1 MRAFASLAVMIL
13 VALTFTP
20 VAAAIPVETTRS
32 APVVMDPCAGSG
44 MQTGARGISLVAEDC
59 GGTETT
65 PAGSGSSGGGKT
77 EIDCP
82 EVNGKVTCQWAGG
95 TWTGRCFAG
104 VVGTEPDPDDPA
116 WKGHDDGVLVLCRT
130 LACAERLDRDDE
142 AHCSGFEERRYWAA
156 VPPGTE
162 VDFEAL
168 AQRAVES
175 IGIEPVTIGIVPEDE
190 PGRVGIVGMPV
201 WMWVQEP
208 GPTTYGPG
216 VGEATAGAVTVTASA
231 RVVRIVYDMG
241 DGTKVAC
248 TGPGTPYEDRYGIAE
263 SPDCGHQ
270 YDRQGDPYTVT
281 ATSYWVADWQGPG
294 DIGGTIR
301 LDRTA
306 ETQVVVGEAQVIT
319 Q

>member
-1 MRAFASLAVMIL
+1 M
-13 VALTFTP
+13 
-20 VAAAIPVETTRS
+20 
-32 APVVMDPCAGSG
+32 
-44 MQTGARGISLVAEDC
+44 AEDC

-65 PAGSGSSGGGKT
+65 PASSGSSGDGKK
-77 EIDCP
+77 IDCP
-82 EVNGKVTCQWAGG
+82 KVNGKTTCKFASG
-95 TWTGRCFAG
+95 TWSGACFAG
-104 VVGTEPDPDDPA
+104 VIDTEPDSGHPA
-116 WKGHDDGVLVLCRT
+116 WKGHDDGVIVLCRS
-130 LACAERLDRDDE
+130 LACAERLDQNDE
-142 AHCSGFEERRYWAA
+142 AHCFPGEETAYWAP
-156 VPPGTE
+156 VPPGTD

-175 IGIEPVTIGIVPEDE
+175 MGIEPITIGIVPEDK
-190 PGRVGIVGMPV
+190 PDRVGIVGMPV

-216 VGEATAGAVTVTASA
+216 DGEATAGDVTVTATA

-241 DGTKVAC
+241 DGTTVTC
-248 TGPGTPYEDRYGIAE
+248 NSPGTPYEDRYGITE

-270 YDRQGDPYTVT
+270 YTKQGDPYTVT

-294 DIGGTIR
+294 DIGGTIE
-301 LDRTA
+301 LERTT